1 MDPEFQEIHR
11 ALQSLARRMD
21 ALEAR
26 ARRDGAGHD
35 DRRGE
40 AAAGPV
46 LPGTPAAS
54 RAGGPAARAGA
65 PRSEVEMPGEPAP
78 RQAGPGR
85 EARATSA
92 GGGAGSPPPS
102 GAGSRA
108 PGGMAPGAP
117 HAPLARNA
125 AEELRDLMQ
134 AGFAALEAAEDLKAV
149 PRFFARFAHENGLRM
164 LLLKRWNSGLEV
176 LLAEGL
182 SKSRQMATEDPA
194 SERIA
199 IKDDDLFAA
208 LAQDHCVYA
217 GPIPAR
223 HFPLE
228 LSLLLGRGPERHM
241 VLLPLPLRGR
251 WNTFLFLDAPA
262 ERADLLAVTEALAR
276 HALGRLMLLEHGER
290 TRPQRCAAILA
301 QELARRG
308 GDQPAAAAAATRP
321 ARRAAPVRE
330 QAAVPSGEPLAEA
343 PIAKTARPAE
353 ASAAPPAAP
362 AGAAPSAG
370 PAGAPVRATT
380 PAEANA
386 SAEARGPVPSA
397 APSVSGRA
405 TPLTRFG
412 EGRPGP
418 APGSSGP
425 GTAPSPAA
433 PAAAAPRTAGPSPAA
448 RAAGL
453 SRGGSPAR
461 HAAADDPGLDP
472 IAQPLASPAA
482 AGLGVEEAFPLTRF
496 PRANLRPESAA
507 HAPARAAPARA
518 APSMGGPAA
527 PAPRPG
533 AEAARRERTDPGE
546 GPLGSTADLDRI
558 FADVMEPA
566 AGRTAPAAPSA
577 NGPFRSATAVAE
589 EVPSGS
595 DTGAGA
601 GPQMDLQ
608 KFLAKAGELPALPR
622 VANHILALIADP
634 NTTAAKL
641 EKAIILDQALTAKVL
656 RIANSSFYGG
666 LRDVNTVSEAIV
678 RLGFVT
684 IRNWTLV
691 TAAKAVFVD
700 AQTAPALQQVW
711 QQSVLSAM
719 ASQLVAERV
728 HFRAPEA
735 VFVGGLMQ
743 NIGQLAL
750 AKAAPDQFRQVM
762 EASAEAQVP
771 YHVVERE
778 LLGFDHGDLGA
789 MLIREWNLSDE
800 LEAAVRQHHHL
811 EDAEGPARRLAAMI
825 ALGEEIAFCSGSVP
839 DEELTIWEMSTAAK
853 ILDVDEPTYVDL
865 LERARQLRIDP
876 RLFG

>member
-1 MDPEFQEIHR
+1 MDPELQDIHR

-26 ARRDGAGHD
+26 ARLVGLGSE
-35 DRRGE
+35 DRQGE
-40 AAAGPV
+40 AAAGPARAE
-46 LPGTPAAS
+46 TPAAPP
-54 RAGGPAARAGA
+54 AGGTAARAGA
-65 PRSEVEMPGEPAP
+65 PRREVDMPAEPVP
-78 RQAGPGR
+78 RHMGPR
-85 EARATSA
+85 RAARANVA
-92 GGGAGSPPPS
+92 DGEGDPPTPP
-102 GAGSRA
+102 GAGSRTSE
-108 PGGMAPGAP
+108 GMAATEPA
-117 HAPLARNA
+117 APLAKSA
-125 AEELRDLMQ
+125 AEALRNLMQ

-199 IKDDDLFAA
+199 TKDDDLFAA

-217 GPIPAR
+217 GPVPAR

-276 HALGRLMLLEHGER
+276 YALGRLMLLEHGER

-308 GDQPAAAAAATRP
+308 GDQAGGAAAAARP

-330 QAAVPSGEPLAEA
+330 QPAAPSGGA
-343 PIAKTARPAE
+343 PVAAPVPTTARPPE
-353 ASAAPPAAP
+353 AP
-362 AGAAPSAG
+362 AG
-370 PAGAPVRATT
+370 PA
-380 PAEANA
+380 
-386 SAEARGPVPSA
+386 A
-397 APSVSGRA
+397 APSVAAPVAAPVAARA
-405 TPLTRFG
+405 G
-412 EGRPGP
+412 
-418 APGSSGP
+418 
-425 GTAPSPAA
+425 A
-433 PAAAAPRTAGPSPAA
+433 PAAARSAGPSPAA

-453 SRGGSPAR
+453 PSGTPPAG
-461 HAAADDPGLDP
+461 HAAVDDAGLDP
-472 IAQPLASPAA
+472 IAQPLASPGT
-482 AGLGVEEAFPLTRF
+482 AGLGVEQAFPLTRF
-496 PRANLRPESAA
+496 PRTSARPESAVPA
-507 HAPARAAPARA
+507 SARAVPPRAEHAP
-518 APSMGGPAA
+518 GGPAGALAGA
-527 PAPRPG
+527 PAGGPAGARARG
-533 AEAARRERTDPGE
+533 AAEAARRERTDPGE
-546 GPLGSTADLDRI
+546 GPLGSTSDLDRI
-558 FADVMEPA
+558 FADVMQPA
-566 AGRTAPAAPSA
+566 AGQAAPAASSA
-577 NGPFRSATAVAE
+577 GGAAPAATAAAVAATDGPAGPRAE
-589 EVPSGS
+589 P
-595 DTGAGA
+595 GA
-601 GPQMDLQ
+601 GPRMDLQ
-608 KFLAKAGELPALPR
+608 AFLAKAGELPALPR

-719 ASQLVAERV
+719 ASQLVADRV

-750 AKAAPDQFRQVM
+750 AKAAPDLFRQIM
-762 EASAEAQVP
+762 ESSAQAQVP

-800 LEAAVRQHHHL
+800 LEAAVRQHHRL
-811 EDAEGPARRLAAMI
+811 EGAEGPARRLAAMI